1 MKLSNKNLLAIILL
15 ALVGVL
21 SAQTVVTSKSYKT
34 DFEDNKEHQNWKL
47 NSGPK
52 GKDCVNKWYIA
63 GAGANG
69 GEYGLFVSGDG
80 GTTNDYVNRPVSVV
94 AYRSITLDAGY
105 YEISFDWQAG
115 GYSNMDG
122 LYVCWVP
129 ESEVDTTKLASV
141 TNAYLQT
148 HFINNDYGLFFGSD
162 SLGIGQ
168 KTWNVA
174 FDTIYSDGTRHNLVF
189 VWNNNTIGP
198 CPPGAAIDNIYIK
211 ELGACNQ
218 PTNLVAA
225 QHGDDIL
232 FQWKGDADSY
242 EVRYIL
248 GEEKEEHL
256 ITDVKNKY
264 VEIKDL
270 VAGIA
275 TFYVRSKCGDEY
287 SAWTSIS
294 KFIYSLGSGCINF
307 LNLEK
312 KNCSIATIG
321 DAAYNPMVVDHG
333 YLAMESRHT
342 IHWNHGEYDPRTIVG
357 KMENGLKTVPE
368 GEFATVRL
376 GNWDIW
382 AETECIEYDYI
393 VDSTKAAV
401 LLLKYAVVLQDPD
414 HEPANQPRFT
424 LEILHN
430 DKPLDKFGC
439 GEAKFTAGN
448 NTSGAGWHRVDDP
461 KDPNVC
467 IWWKDWTTV
476 GLNLKAYHGKSL
488 KIILKTFD
496 CAQKGHYGYAYFT
509 LSCNDG
515 KIKGLTCGDDPK
527 TVFEAPEGFNYR
539 WYLPSNPSVPV
550 STKRKLE
557 IEANDTLTYML
568 DVIQPTN
575 ANCYYTLSAS
585 GVGRWPQA
593 AFEYKDTVIDC
604 QNVVKFTN
612 NSFIKRI
619 NQITS
624 DTTLTSEDCEAF
636 FWDFDDGTTSMDEN
650 PTHVF
655 PAEGGT
661 FTVTLKSSIAQDKC
675 FDVATATFTLPK
687 VGANQDTIYETRC
700 FGTPY
705 IWNGIPLYESGCYS
719 DTVAGEYGCDVITT
733 LKLNV
738 LPPVEP
744 IVIKDTICSDDEYYF
759 NDELITKTG
768 VYTYEGKS
776 VFGCDSIVTLD
787 IVVNESLHINFDSV
801 VWACEDDVNVT
812 VPYNITSGSFTS
824 CDLELV
830 ADGSAYA
837 RLNDVTPE
845 PNMLLFPMPKEVIPG
860 VYNLNIKFA
869 ETSCGLDAIS
879 LPMHVYYSKSIL
891 VQRWGDV
898 LAVTNK
904 DYNGG
909 YDFVAFQWY
918 KNGAPIEGANSSI
931 LYDPDGLD
939 INAEYSVLLTRR
951 DDNVTIKTCVAELHD
966 LNSSD
971 TDVIVFKLDNTV
983 EVDVP
988 SAAKMKVWSATGILV
1003 KEIDLHEGNNTIS
1016 IPELK
1021 GLYLF
1026 DFWFDDSQR
1035 YIKQVVLN

>member
-1 MKLSNKNLLAIILL
+1 MKFSNKNLLTIILL
-15 ALVGVL
+15 VFVGVL
-21 SAQTVVTSKSYKT
+21 SAQTIVTSKSYRT
-34 DFEDNKEHQNWKL
+34 DFEDNNEHKNWRL
-47 NSGPK
+47 NTGPR
-52 GKDCVNKWYIA
+52 GGECVNKWYLGEA
-63 GAGANG
+63 GSNG
-69 GEYGLFVSGDG
+69 GKYGLFVSGDEG
-80 GTTNDYVNRPVSVV
+80 KTNNYVNRPVSVV
-94 AYRSITLDAGY
+94 AYRSLTLDAGY
-105 YEISFDWQAG
+105 YELSFDWQAG
-115 GYSNMDG
+115 GFPNMDG

-129 ESEVDTTKLASV
+129 ENEVDSTKLVSV
-141 TNAYLQT
+141 TNSYLQT
-148 HFINNDYGLFFGSD
+148 QFINDDYGLFFGTD

-168 KTWNVA
+168 KTWNVV
-174 FDTIYSDGTRHNLVF
+174 FDTIYSDGTKHNLVF
-189 VWNNNTIGP
+189 VWRNNTMGP
-198 CPPGAAIDNIYIK
+198 CPPAVAIDNIYIK
-211 ELGACNQ
+211 ELGDCNP
-218 PTNLVAA
+218 PTNLSVA
-225 QHGDDIL
+225 QKGDDVV

-242 EVRYIL
+242 DVRYIL

-275 TFYVRSKCGDEY
+275 TFYVRSKCGEQY

-294 KFIYSLGSGCINF
+294 KFIYSLNSGCINF

-321 DAAYNPMVVDHG
+321 DAAYNPMVVDYG

-342 IHWNHGEYDPRTIVG
+342 IHWNQGEYDPRTVVG

-393 VDSTKAAV
+393 VDSVKASV

-424 LEILHN
+424 LEILYN
-430 DKPLDKFGC
+430 DKPLDKYGC
-439 GEAKFTAGN
+439 GEAYFTAGT
-448 NTSGAGWHRVDDP
+448 NTSSAGWHRVDDP
-461 KDPNVC
+461 QDPNVC

-488 KIILKTFD
+488 KIRLKTFD

-539 WYLPSNPSVPV
+539 WYLPSNPSVTV

-593 AFEYKDTVIDC
+593 AFDYKDSVIDC
-604 QNVVKFTN
+604 QNVVKFN
-612 NSFIKRI
+612 NKSFIKRI

-624 DTTLTSEDCEAF
+624 DTTLTSEDCESF
-636 FWDFDDGTTSMDEN
+636 IWDFGDGTTSLDEN

-661 FTVTLKSSIAQDKC
+661 YTVTLQSSIAQNKC
-675 FDVATATFTLPK
+675 VDVATATITLPK
-687 VGANQDTIYETRC
+687 VGTSSDTIYESIC
-700 FGTPY
+700 FGEPF
-705 IWNGIPLYESGCYS
+705 IWNGIPLYNSGIYS
-719 DTVAGEYGCDVITT
+719 DTVAGDYGCEIITN
-733 LKLNV
+733 LNLTV
-738 LPPVEP
+738 LPKIEPVL
-744 IVIKDTICSDDEYYF
+744 IKDTICSDEEYVF
-759 NDELITKTG
+759 NGKLITETG
-768 VYTYEGKS
+768 IYTDTIKNQY
-776 VFGCDSIVTLD
+776 GCDSIVTLD
-787 IVVNESLHINFDSV
+787 ILVNESLYINFDSI
-801 VWACEDDVNVT
+801 VWACEDDVNLT
-812 VPYNITSGSFTS
+812 IPYNVTSGNFLS
-824 CDLELV
+824 CDLEVV
-830 ADGSAYA
+830 ADGKSYVD
-837 RLNDVTPE
+837 LNDVTPE
-845 PNMLLFPMPKEVIPG
+845 SNMLVFPMPEDITPG
-860 VYNLNIKFA
+860 VYDLNIKFA
-869 ETSCGLDAIS
+869 ESSCGLDAIS
-879 LPMHVYYSKSIL
+879 LPMHIYYSKSIL

-898 LAVTNK
+898 LAVTNE

-909 YDFVAFQWY
+909 YEFIAFQWY
-918 KNGAPIEGANSSI
+918 KNGNPIEGAISSI
-931 LYDPDGLD
+931 LYQPEGLD
-939 INAEYSVLLTRR
+939 LNAEYSVLLTRR
-951 DDNVTIKTCVAELHD
+951 DDSVTMMSCVAELKNLD
-966 LNSSD
+966 ANG
-971 TDVIVFKLDNTV
+971 TEVIVFKVDNTI

-988 SAAKMKVWSATGILV
+988 SAAKMKIWTTTGVLV
-1003 KEIDLHEGNNTIS
+1003 KEIDLFKGNNIIS
-1016 IPELK
+1016 TLDLK
-1021 GLYLF
+1021 GLYLL
-1026 DFWFDDSQR
+1026 DFWFEDNQR
-1035 YIKQVVLN
+1035 SIKQVVLN